1 MSRRLSPWALRQ
13 RKRWRPRL
21 TWPGDMA
28 RFARTG
34 FGLFSPRPA
43 TAPDA
48 PLSRP
53 SRLGLQELRL
63 GPGALNLLAHRF
75 EYQVGGIDALEG
87 LEAPVVFAASEQ
99 GVMDWPVLRSIL
111 PTRLRTQHHNAERAL
126 SRGRSVAVFSEEAL
140 VGGGVGEFSTRAAE
154 LANQHNVPI
163 VPVVI
168 LGTFKLK
175 EVLRLPLRTKPR
187 ISIRFGA
194 PIWVRGT
201 SIGEATSLVQ
211 ATVGELSSRGELSW
225 WAGKQR
231 IAHAGTPTLRPQP
244 RWRRL
249 WDQTALRPRAPR
261 RIWGHDH

>member
-1 MSRRLSPWALRQ
+1 MSRRLSPWTLEQ
-13 RKRWRPRL
+13 RRRRRARL

-34 FGLFSPRPA
+34 FGVFAGRPA
-43 TAPDA
+43 TAPDP

-53 SRLGLQELRL
+53 ARLTLQELPL
-63 GPGALNLLAHRF
+63 APGVLDLLAYRF
-75 EYQVGGIDALEG
+75 QYQVGGIDALEG
-87 LEAPVVFAASEQ
+87 LEAPVVLAATEQ

-111 PTRLRTQHHNAERAL
+111 PKRLRTRHRNLQRAL
-126 SRGRSVAVFSEEAL
+126 AAGRSVVVFSRGA
-140 VGGGVGEFSTRAAE
+140 VVDGAVGEFSTRAAE

-163 VPVVI
+163 VPVAI

-175 EVLRLPLRTKPR
+175 EVLRLPLRSRPR
-187 ISIRFGA
+187 ISIRFGT
-194 PIWVRGT
+194 PIWVRGQ
-201 SIGEATSLVQ
+201 SIAQATAVLQ

-231 IAHAGTPTLRPQP
+231 IANQVTPQVHPQP

-249 WDQTALRPRAPR
+249 WEQTALRQRAPR
-261 RIWGHDH
+261 KIWEKGH